1 VINGSLRKSALC
13 LSLAALLG
21 GCQIGGS
28 TVSEREG
35 YFTWVDEQGRVRYSP
50 ITGAE
55 KTDLNRESAEVVEEV
70 AKEVA
75 EEQRDPASEEH
86 PGQSDKEASPESGPQ
101 ENTEYTLENYPDA
114 GELEKD
120 GYVRPG
126 ERQPYFTWRDAEGN
140 VRVSYYRP
148 DTRSD
153 LEKGRVEP
161 PVQITEASVYHAG
174 PDGVGQTPVEGY
186 DPDAFAI
193 LGIEAS
199 TDDFFARFSA
209 TCCDSMDAASRQG
222 WQSGREFGV
231 TLSDRSATHPF
242 LTGTSPYQLI
252 ALPYPD
258 KHGSLVIRLRSY
270 ARNGVVVPSLVFL
283 DEKMAPLRLVTDLV
297 VDFTPE
303 NWHRRG
309 YLEAWVPAFPGQGE
323 RWLVLF
329 TREQDLEGQTVIE
342 TRTGPEKIPHIRH
355 GEIGLMQVEE

>member
-1 VINGSLRKSALC
+1 
-13 LSLAALLG
+13 
-21 GCQIGGS
+21 
-28 TVSEREG
+28 VSEREG

-50 ITGAE
+50 IAGAANKDPDKDAQE
-55 KTDLNRESAEVVEEV
+55 QGDSGAAVE
-70 AKEVA
+70 
-75 EEQRDPASEEH
+75 PA
-86 PGQSDKEASPESGPQ
+86 QSDNEGGPESGQ
-101 ENTEYTLENYPDA
+101 GEETEYTLENYPDA

-153 LEKGRVEP
+153 LEKGLVAP

-174 PDGVGQTPVEGY
+174 PDGADQTPVEGY

-199 TDDFFARFSA
+199 ADDFFARFSA
-209 TCCDSMDAASRQG
+209 ICCESMDVLSRRE

-231 TLSDRSATHPF
+231 TISDDSATHPF

-252 ALPYPD
+252 ALPD
-258 KHGSLVIRLRSY
+258 AGKHASLVIRLRSY
-270 ARNGVVVPSLVFL
+270 AKNGVFVPSLVFL
-283 DEKMAPLRLVTDLV
+283 DETMAPLRLVTELV
-297 VDFTPE
+297 MDFTPE

-309 YLEAWVPAFPGQGE
+309 YLEAWVPAFPRQGE

-329 TREQDLEGQTVIE
+329 TREQDLKGQTVLE
-342 TRTGPEKIPHIRH
+342 TRFGPQKIPHIRR

>member
-1 VINGSLRKSALC
+1 MNVSLLKAGFC
-13 LSLAALLG
+13 LFLITTLG

-50 ITGAE
+50 IVGDG
-55 KTDLNRESAEVVEEV
+55 KSSSDKDS
-70 AKEVA
+70 
-75 EEQRDPASEEH
+75 EEQRDRAAASDPAQLENGAGPEPAMQEE
-86 PGQSDKEASPESGPQ
+86 
-101 ENTEYTLENYPDA
+101 TEYTLENYPDA

-153 LEKGRVEP
+153 LEKGLVEP
-161 PVQITEASVYHAG
+161 PVRITEASVYHPG
-174 PDGVGQTPVEGY
+174 PDGADQTPVEGY

-193 LGIEAS
+193 LGLEAP
-199 TDDFFARFSA
+199 TEGFFARFAA
-209 TCCDSMDAASRQG
+209 TCCESMDVRSRQR
-222 WQSGREFGV
+222 WQSGREFGI
-231 TLSDRSATHPF
+231 TLSDASATHPF
-242 LTGTSPYQLI
+242 LTGVSPYQLI
-252 ALPYPD
+252 SLPD
-258 KHGSLVIRLRSY
+258 AEKHASLVMRLRSY
-270 ARNGVVVPSLVFL
+270 AKDGVFVPSLVFL
-283 DEKMAPLRLVTDLV
+283 DETLAPLRLVTDLV
-297 VDFTPE
+297 MDFTPE

-329 TREQDLEGQTVIE
+329 TREQDLEGQTVVE
-342 TRTGPEKIPHIRH
+342 NAAGPRRIPHIRR

>member
-1 VINGSLRKSALC
+1 MC
-13 LSLAALLG
+13 LFLVAVLG
-21 GCQIGGS
+21 GCQGGGS

-50 ITGAE
+50 IAGAE
-55 KTDLNRESAEVVEEV
+55 NSKADKDAEALPDPGSAEE
-70 AKEVA
+70 
-75 EEQRDPASEEH
+75 PAQ
-86 PGQSDKEASPESGPQ
+86 PDDGASPESGLKE
-101 ENTEYTLENYPDA
+101 ENEYTLENYPDA
-114 GELEKD
+114 GELEED

-153 LEKGRVEP
+153 LEKGLVEP
-161 PVQITEASVYHAG
+161 PVQITEASIYHADPDG
-174 PDGVGQTPVEGY
+174 PDQTSVEGY

-193 LGIEAS
+193 LGIEAP
-199 TDDFFARFSA
+199 TDDFFTRFSA
-209 TCCDSMDAASRQG
+209 TCCETLDAFSRQG
-222 WQSGREFGV
+222 WQSEREFGV
-231 TLSDRSATHPF
+231 TLSDGSETHPF

-252 ALPYPD
+252 ALPDAD
-258 KHGSLVIRLRSY
+258 KHASLVIRLHSY
-270 ARNGVVVPSLVFL
+270 AKDGVFVPSLVFL
-283 DEKMAPLRLVTDLV
+283 DQKMAPLRLVTDLV
-297 VDFTPE
+297 MDFTPE

-342 TRTGPEKIPHIRH
+342 TRVGPQKIPHIRH

>member
-1 VINGSLRKSALC
+1 M
-13 LSLAALLG
+13 
-21 GCQIGGS
+21 
-28 TVSEREG
+28 SEREG

-50 ITGAE
+50 IAGAGNNGSD
-55 KTDLNRESAEVVEEV
+55 KYPQ
-70 AKEVA
+70 
-75 EEQRDPASEEH
+75 EQADPGAALE
-86 PGQSDKEASPESGPQ
+86 PTQSDNGASPESGLR
-101 ENTEYTLENYPDA
+101 EETEYTLENYPDA

-153 LEKGRVEP
+153 LEKGLVAP
-161 PVQITEASVYHAG
+161 PVQITEASVYHGG
-174 PDGVGQTPVEGY
+174 PDGADQIPVDGY

-193 LGIEAS
+193 LGIESPA
-199 TDDFFARFSA
+199 DDFFTRFSA
-209 TCCDSMDAASRQG
+209 TCCESMDVLSRQE

-231 TLSDRSATHPF
+231 TLSDGSVTHPF

-252 ALPYPD
+252 ALPDAD
-258 KHGSLVIRLRSY
+258 KHASLVIRLRSY
-270 ARNGVVVPSLVFL
+270 AKHGVFVPSLVFL

-297 VDFTPE
+297 MDFTPE

-309 YLEAWVPAFPGQGE
+309 YLEAWVPAFPHQGE

-329 TREQDLEGQTVIE
+329 TRDQDLAGQTVIE
-342 TRTGPEKIPHIRH
+342 TRAGPQKIPHIRR

>member
-1 VINGSLRKSALC
+1 MC

-50 ITGAE
+50 IAETGN
-55 KTDLNRESAEVVEEV
+55 KESDKDAQEQGDPGAAVE
-70 AKEVA
+70 
-75 EEQRDPASEEH
+75 PA
-86 PGQSDKEASPESGPQ
+86 QSDNAADPES
-101 ENTEYTLENYPDA
+101 ELREETEYTLENYPDA
-114 GELEKD
+114 GELEKN

-153 LEKGRVEP
+153 LEKGLVAP

-174 PDGVGQTPVEGY
+174 PDGADQTPVEGY

-193 LGIEAS
+193 LGIEAP
-199 TDDFFARFSA
+199 TDDFFTRFSA
-209 TCCDSMDAASRQG
+209 TCCDSMDAASRQE

-231 TLSDRSATHPF
+231 TLSDGSVTHPF
-242 LTGTSPYQLI
+242 LTGTSPYQLVE
-252 ALPYPD
+252 LPDAD
-258 KHGSLVIRLRSY
+258 KHASLVIRLRSY
-270 ARNGVVVPSLVFL
+270 AKDGVFVPSLVFL
-283 DEKMAPLRLVTDLV
+283 DETMAPLRLVTDLV
-297 VDFTPE
+297 MDFTPE

-309 YLEAWVPAFPGQGE
+309 YLEAWVPAFPRQGE

-329 TREQDLEGQTVIE
+329 TREQDLEGQTVME
-342 TRTGPEKIPHIRH
+342 TGDGPRKIPHIRR

>member
-1 VINGSLRKSALC
+1 MNASLLKPASC
-13 LSLAALLG
+13 LFLAALLG

-28 TVSEREG
+28 TITEREG

-50 ITGAE
+50 IV
-55 KTDLNRESAEVVEEV
+55 ESATRGT
-70 AKEVA
+70 ADHAGASRDQASA
-75 EEQRDPASEEH
+75 EGPARSE
-86 PGQSDKEASPESGPQ
+86 SDASPETGLK
-101 ENTEYTLENYPDA
+101 EETEYTLENYPDA
-114 GELEKD
+114 EALAKD

-153 LEKGRVEP
+153 LEKGLVEP
-161 PVQITEASVYHAG
+161 PVQITEASVYQTGPAVAG
-174 PDGVGQTPVEGY
+174 AAPVEGY

-193 LGIEAS
+193 LGIEAR

-209 TCCDSMDAASRQG
+209 SCCESMDVTDRQS
-222 WQSGREFGV
+222 WQSGREFGIS
-231 TLSDRSATHPF
+231 LSDDSATHPF

-252 ALPYPD
+252 ELPD
-258 KHGSLVIRLRSY
+258 AGAHRSLVIRLRSY
-270 ARNGVVVPSLVFL
+270 AKDGVFVPSLVFL
-283 DEKMAPLRLVTDLV
+283 DESMAPLRLVTDLV
-297 VDFTPE
+297 MDFTPE

-309 YLEAWVPAFPGQGE
+309 YLEAWVPAFPGQDE

-329 TREQDLEGQTVIE
+329 TRDEDLNGQTVIE
-342 TRTGPEKIPHIRH
+342 TPAGPRKIPHIRH

>member
-1 VINGSLRKSALC
+1 VINGSLLKSALC
-13 LSLAALLG
+13 LFLVAVLG
-21 GCQIGGS
+21 GCQVGGS

-50 ITGAE
+50 IAGAANN
-55 KTDLNRESAEVVEEV
+55 KTDKDAEALPDPGSAEET
-70 AKEVA
+70 A
-75 EEQRDPASEEH
+75 
-86 PGQSDKEASPESGPQ
+86 QSDDGANPESGLQ
-101 ENTEYTLENYPDA
+101 EENEYTLENYPDA
-114 GELEKD
+114 AELEKD

-153 LEKGRVEP
+153 IQKGLIEP
-161 PVQITEASVYHAG
+161 PVQITEASIYHAD
-174 PDGVGQTPVEGY
+174 PDGADQTPVEGY

-193 LGIEAS
+193 LGIEAP
-199 TDDFFARFSA
+199 TDDFFDRFTA
-209 TCCDSMDAASRQG
+209 TCCESLDVRSRQG

-231 TLSDRSATHPF
+231 TLSDEASTHPF
-242 LTGTSPYQLI
+242 LTGNSPYQLI
-252 ALPYPD
+252 ALPDPD
-258 KHGSLVIRLRSY
+258 KHRSLVIRLRSY
-270 ARNGVVVPSLVFL
+270 ARDGVFVPSLVFL

-297 VDFTPE
+297 MDFTPE

-329 TREQDLEGQTVIE
+329 TREQDLKGQTVIE
-342 TRTGPEKIPHIRH
+342 TRFGPQKIPHIRR